1 MAINIRKIDAV
12 ILEGEEYYAWGT
24 KYDKFIRLNM
34 DRGINWYILDDAH
47 RIVTDML
54 PEHDKV
60 EKLYKEANGFLEQM
74 ELF

>member
-12 ILEGEEYYAWGT
+12 ILEGEPYTAWGT
-24 KYDKFIRLNM
+24 KYDKFIRFNAGM
-34 DRGINWYILDDAH
+34 TSWYILDDAY

-54 PEHDKV
+54 PEHDKL
-60 EKLYKEANGFLEQM
+60 EKLYKESNGFLEQM